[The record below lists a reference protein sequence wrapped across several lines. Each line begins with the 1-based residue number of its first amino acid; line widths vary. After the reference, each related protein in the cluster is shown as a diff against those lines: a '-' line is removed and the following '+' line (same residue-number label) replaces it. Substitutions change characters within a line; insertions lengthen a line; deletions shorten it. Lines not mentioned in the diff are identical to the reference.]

1 MLSVVPLRYGTAF
14 KKAFSDPLAFAALV
28 KAALDIDF
36 TPGLIHQEHSFRPA
50 VAHVNIAYDL
60 FAEDTA
66 HRTIVELQHVRDDE
80 SYDRF
85 LYYHCMALGEQIV
98 SSDNYRFPRDVYT
111 LVLLTRWPESPRLRF
126 GRATCDLDPVTEE
139 GKKLGVYRHRLVFI
153 NAKAPPEMLPLAL
166 RPLMALVEDTLDG
179 EVDESKYPDEVSRR
193 ILEKILKSGLDPDEN
208 ARVKEEATWENA
220 KRESLEQG
228 LREGEARGE
237 ARGLREGKTEGLRSA
252 VADLCE
258 VLGVSLTEARRAHLA
273 ALDLVGLEA
282 LRLELKATK
291 AWPEGSNLL
300 A

>member
-1 MLSVVPLRYGTAF
+1 V
-14 KKAFSDPLAFAALV
+14 
-28 KAALDIDF
+28 
-36 TPGLIHQEHSFRPA
+36 
-50 VAHVNIAYDL
+50 
-60 FAEDTA
+60 A

-111 LVLLTRWPESPRLRF
+111 LVLLTRWPEEARLRF
-126 GRATCDLDPVTEE
+126 GRAVCDLDPVTEE

-153 NAKAPPEMLPLAL
+153 NARAPQSMLPPAL

-179 EVDESKYPDEVSRR
+179 QVDESQYPDEVSRR

-228 LREGEARGE
+228 LREGEARGK
-237 ARGLREGKTEGLRSA
+237 ADGLREAAE
-252 VADLCE
+252 DLCE
-258 VLGVSLTEARRAHLA
+258 LLGVSLTQERRAHLA
-273 ALDLVGLEA
+273 GLDLAGLSA
-282 LRLELKATK
+282 LRSHLKDRK
-291 AWPEGSNLL
+291 GWPS
-300 A
+300 